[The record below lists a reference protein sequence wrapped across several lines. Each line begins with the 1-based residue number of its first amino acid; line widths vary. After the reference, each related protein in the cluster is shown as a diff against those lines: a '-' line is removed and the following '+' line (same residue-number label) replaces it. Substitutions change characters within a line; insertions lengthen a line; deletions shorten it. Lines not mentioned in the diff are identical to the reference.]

1 MKKLFAIVILLFGFT
16 ANAQSISGKVFD
28 VENANEPL
36 PFADVYLK
44 GTSIGT
50 TTDFDGNY
58 TLRMDPG
65 TYTLVISFIGYE
77 TIEVPV
83 TLEVG
88 QELTLNHNLGAS
100 QGVSLDEVMVQA
112 TVSKEKESAL
122 LVDQKKASIIKES
135 IGAQRLAQ
143 IGVSDAATATTKIS
157 GVTQSEGSGDIYIR
171 GLGDRY
177 LSTTM
182 NGLPIPSNDV
192 NNKNIDLSLFSTGI
206 INNVGISKTY
216 NADAY
221 ADQASGNVDI
231 TTKRYSTKGGSV
243 NIQGGANTGAAGVG
257 QFRQTIIMDDVD
269 YFGYHQKQY
278 TTTDAIIYQGWDP
291 VNASSVAD
299 YSYSFSG
306 SSKFDVFGKQL
317 SFVANASQS
326 RSHEYRSGT
335 FKSYRANIL
344 NTSYPDTENR
354 GTQYNDTPDVEQFVT
369 NLNVTAYIRADLKLN
384 ENHKIGYNT
393 LFVNTGEDKL
403 YEQGRNGLGYV
414 FDQQPVETGSFIRDQ
429 NYKQTIM
436 FVNQLMGEHTL
447 SERDKLSWAGGY
459 NYVLADEPNRI
470 RNEAIIL
477 SDTEVTFADVSDFSQ
492 RKSEQKIFDQ
502 EYNAKILNEYSIG
515 DLNEDE
521 ERSMKLNLGGN
532 FRYKVREFN
541 SQFIGVSTP
550 GYTPGFP
557 NSGFLVPN
565 VDDISSIYIPENFS
579 NSADPQLKL
588 KEQNPDVYNGDLT
601 ILAGFASFDFGLD
614 KDFSGNIGLRYEYDE
629 FNVDWNVK
637 NYQGPNGPRIGDLTR
652 EYTSLFPSLNL
663 KYALSEKGFL
673 RFASSMT
680 QTLPE
685 FKEFAPF
692 QYEEPT
698 GRVIQGNPDL
708 ERSKVFNVD
717 AKYEFFPSAGQVF
730 SATAFFKN
738 IQDPINLSLTTGS
751 SGFFQY
757 NNTGDQA
764 TVYGLELE
772 ARTSLI
778 KNADDQGILNVGANL
793 TMMSFSQDLLE
804 EFQYYDIKETGL
816 QGASNF
822 IVNGSLTYNSQKENP
837 MIATA
842 TVNYASDNIYALG
855 SPEDFENSEIL
866 FNNAIEEKGFVTLDF
881 VLTKTFSKHLSAKF
895 KGTNLLNP
903 LIQQTQLISR
913 FDNEGNLVN
922 ESTEVVQSYTRGSDF
937 SLGLTYRF

>member
-1 MKKLFAIVILLFGFT
+1 MKNLFISLVLLMGLSIQ
-16 ANAQSISGKVFD
+16 AQTVTGVVYD
-28 VENANEPL
+28 LENNKEPL

-58 TLRMDPG
+58 SLKAPAGD
-65 TYTLVISFIGYE
+65 YTIIVSFIGYE
-77 TIEVPV
+77 SIEKPIS
-83 TLEVG
+83 LSEG
-88 QELTLNHNLGAS
+88 GNLSLNHELSAS
-100 QGVSLDEVMVQA
+100 QGVSLDEVMIQG
-112 TVSKEKESAL
+112 TVNKEKESAL
-122 LVDQKKASIIKES
+122 LIEQKKATIIKES

-143 IGVSDAATATTKIS
+143 IGVSDAATATSKIS

-192 NNKNIDLSLFSTGI
+192 NNKNIDLSLFSTGV

-216 NADAY
+216 SVNSY

-243 NIQGGANTGAAGVG
+243 SIQGGANTGAAGVG

-269 YFGYHQKQY
+269 YFGYHQKKY

-291 VNASSVAD
+291 VNASSIAD

-306 SSKFDVFGKQL
+306 SSKVDFFGKEL

-335 FKSYRANIL
+335 YRSYRANIL

-393 LFVNTGEDKL
+393 LFVNTGEDNL

-414 FDQQPVETGSFIRDQ
+414 FDQQPVETGSFVRDQ
-429 NYKQTIM
+429 NYKQTIL
-436 FVNQLMGEHTL
+436 FVNQLMGEHQL

-477 SDTEVTFADVSDFSQ
+477 SETEVTFADVSDFSQ
-492 RKSEQKIFDQ
+492 RKSDQKIFD
-502 EYNAKILNEYSIG
+502 EEFNAKVLNEYDLG
-515 DLNEDE
+515 ALNEDDN
-521 ERSMKLNLGGN
+521 RAMKLNVGGD
-532 FRYKVREFN
+532 FRYKTRDFN
-541 SQFIGVSTP
+541 SQFVGVSTP

-557 NSGFLVPN
+557 DSGFLVPS
-565 VDDISSIYIPENFS
+565 VDDISSIYIPENFEP
-579 NSADPQLKL
+579 SADPKLSL
-588 KEQNPDVYNGDLT
+588 KEQKPDVYNGELT
-601 ILAGFASFDFGLD
+601 ILAGFASVDFGLD
-614 KDFSGNIGLRYEYDE
+614 KDFSGSLGLRYEYDL

-637 NYQGPNGPRIGDLTR
+637 NYQGPDGPRVGDLTR

-663 KYALSEKGFL
+663 KYSLNEKSFL
-673 RFASSMT
+673 RFASSLT

-708 ERSKVFNVD
+708 ERSKVFNID
-717 AKYEFFPSAGQVF
+717 AKYEFFPSDGQIL

-751 SGFFQY
+751 SGYFQY

-764 TVYGLELE
+764 VVYGLELE
-772 ARTSLI
+772 ARAKLI
-778 KNADDQGILNVGANL
+778 KNSEGKGLLNLGTNF

-804 EFQYYDIKETGL
+804 EFQYYDVTQTGL
-816 QGASNF
+816 QGASNY
-822 IVNGSLTYNSQKENP
+822 IVNGSLTYNNQKQNSFL
-837 MIATA
+837 ATA

-855 SPEDFENSEIL
+855 SPEDYVNSDVL
-866 FNNAIEEKGFVTLDF
+866 FNNEIVEKGFVTLDL
-881 VLTKTFSKHLSAKF
+881 VVTKNFSKNLALKF
-895 KGTNLLNP
+895 KGQNLLNP
-903 LIQQTQLISR
+903 VIQQTQLITR
-913 FDNEGNLVN
+913 FDNRGNLVS
-922 ESTEVVQSYTRGSDF
+922 ESTEVVQSYTRGSDY
-937 SLGLTYRF
+937 SLGLTYSF